1 MNDPVFEAKVL
12 HHMKNEKEHIRCP
25 KASEILNE
33 AHRKATEMQPCHSK
47 RRKIRPLFVVIAATI
62 VVVCFLGA
70 TFYQYW
76 FPSNRKAFQMIQD
89 RGYVNVIN
97 QTQKS
102 NGISF
107 TVQAILTDQLTT
119 YVRIR
124 AEGVKIGKTSLGNRV
139 LGGSLACEIQDA
151 VLSDQTGNSWSYQ
164 NQVIDQF
171 DDVEVTTTS
180 PILSSEELEKNE
192 AILVF
197 YGGPT
202 ANTQLNLE
210 ITFLQDETHF
220 SFNDMAVKVPPVFRK
235 QVSDIDFQ
243 TDFATGTVKEVVYT
257 ALETRFVIDWSV
269 YGHPDQYYIT
279 NRGLYRNGDIEYE
292 YSLPSPRFIKENDT
306 IHYTHEFIVY
316 QEFDPSKELV
326 VDRYQNDYTR
336 NMGTFLCIPED

>member
-1 MNDPVFEAKVL
+1 
-12 HHMKNEKEHIRCP
+12 
-25 KASEILNE
+25 
-33 AHRKATEMQPCHSK
+33 
-47 RRKIRPLFVVIAATI
+47 
-62 VVVCFLGA
+62 
-70 TFYQYW
+70 
-76 FPSNRKAFQMIQD
+76 MIQD